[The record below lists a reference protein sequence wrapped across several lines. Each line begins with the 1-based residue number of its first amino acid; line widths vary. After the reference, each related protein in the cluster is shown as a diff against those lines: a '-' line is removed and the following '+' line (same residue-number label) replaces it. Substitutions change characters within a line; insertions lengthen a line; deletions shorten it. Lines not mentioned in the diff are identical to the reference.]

1 MGVGPG
7 RAPGRQRPGGGRLR
21 VVAQGPCEGRL
32 VAQGPGD
39 GTAARVA
46 SAGRDPHHHPVSEPL
61 KGPET
66 TDARLQALE
75 RLLALPAAE
84 LQPTLNTVGQI
95 ISELTHAEKV
105 DVFLLEPSTQS
116 LVAFGTSDTP
126 MSRLQKALG
135 LDRLQL
141 ANGGRAVQ
149 VYETGEPFMTGRQE
163 EDPEELPGIKHR
175 LGVRSS
181 LLVPLPIG
189 MEIRG
194 VVGVASARNDF
205 FTDRD
210 LRFLQ
215 AVARWAGMVA
225 HRVELTRE
233 LTNLAVK
240 QARRAAAEELVTVL
254 AHDMAN
260 YLLPLQARIQL
271 IQRRA
276 RRNQDLEDLRDAD
289 GAASSLR
296 SLTRLI
302 RDLLDVGRLDQGL
315 FTLRPQPVDVAGL
328 ARELAATANTPEHH
342 PVHYRGP
349 EEKVLIADPERLR
362 QALENLVANALKH
375 SPQGLPVVLDVRTQ
389 QRQEGTWARISV
401 IDEGPGIP
409 PEQLPTLFERFARG
423 PGSTGLGIGLFLARR
438 IAEAHGGTLEV
449 SSKPGEGTRFELAL
463 PEGLASS
470 G

>member
-1 MGVGPG
+1 M
-7 RAPGRQRPGGGRLR
+7 
-21 VVAQGPCEGRL
+21 E
-32 VAQGPGD
+32 
-39 GTAARVA
+39 
-46 SAGRDPHHHPVSEPL
+46 
-61 KGPET
+61 

-84 LQPTLNTVGQI
+84 LQPTLNTVGQL
-95 ISELTHAEKV
+95 ISELLKADKV
-105 DVFLLEPSTQS
+105 DVFLIDMSTQC
-116 LVAFGTSDTP
+116 LVAVGTSDTP
-126 MSRLQKALG
+126 MARLQKSLG

-149 VYETGEPFMTGRQE
+149 VYETGEPFITGRQE
-163 EDPEELPGIKHR
+163 EDPEELVGIKHR

-189 MEIRG
+189 METRG
-194 VVGVASARNDF
+194 VLGVASARNDF
-205 FTDRD
+205 FTQKD

-215 AVARWAGMVA
+215 AVARWVGMVA
-225 HRVELTRE
+225 HRVELVQE

-240 QARRAAAEELVTVL
+240 QARRAAAEELITVL

-271 IQRRA
+271 LQRRA
-276 RRNQDLEDLRDAD
+276 VRNQSAEDQRDAN
-289 GAASSLR
+289 GAAASLR

-302 RDLLDVGRLDQGL
+302 QDLLDVGRLDQGL
-315 FTLRPQPVDVAGL
+315 FTLRPQPVDVARL
-328 ARELAATANTPEHH
+328 AREVASTADTPGH

-349 EEKVLIADPERLR
+349 EELVMLADPERLR

-375 SPQGLPVVLDVRTQ
+375 SPQGLPVGVDVQVRN
-389 QRQEGTWARISV
+389 RPEGPWARLAV
-401 IDEGPGIP
+401 TDQGPGIP

-438 IAEAHGGTLEV
+438 VAESHGGTLEV
-449 SSKPGEGTRFELAL
+449 TSKPGDGTRFELAL
-463 PEGLASS
+463 PEAPATS